1 MSSLLRFALL
11 LTKTVGEGVRIENE
25 KAVVSV
31 RPYRSEQRRCPVCG
45 RKCKAYDARGV
56 PRRWRALDLAASMCF
71 LEYRVARVRCPE
83 HGAHAER
90 VPWARHKARFTRSF
104 EDRVAWMAAHCTM
117 SAAATEC
124 RIEWKSVGGVCSR
137 VYGDLLARR
146 GQGRFGGLAR
156 IGIDETSYKK
166 GHRYIMVV
174 VDHDTGRLVW
184 AGEGHGRE
192 TLKGFFDR
200 LTREQRRAIEVVTAD
215 GAKWIKELVKGYCP
229 HARWVMDPF
238 HVVSWMND
246 AVDGLRCEEWQ
257 RAKNAARAALPKRP
271 GPGRPRKGEESP
283 PEAKALKER
292 ADAIKGSKFPLV
304 KGKESLTDAQRAKL
318 EDLKRTGSR
327 LFRAWE
333 LKEDLRAVFM
343 AADAAEAKVLLD
355 DWIRRAG
362 RCRIERVVEVEK
374 KVRCRREDIV
384 RAVEFGISNAR
395 VEAVNNKIKVT
406 VRMGYG
412 FRNVDNM
419 ISLLMLRCSNVKP
432 QLPGRAQMAA

>member
-1 MSSLLRFALL
+1 M
-11 LTKTVGEGVRIENE
+11 
-25 KAVVSV
+25 
-31 RPYRSEQRRCPVCG
+31 
-45 RKCKAYDARGV
+45 
-56 PRRWRALDLAASMCF
+56 
-71 LEYRVARVRCPE
+71 
-83 HGAHAER
+83 
-90 VPWARHKARFTRSF
+90 
-104 EDRVAWMAAHCTM
+104 
-117 SAAATEC
+117 
-124 RIEWKSVGGVCSR
+124 
-137 VYGDLLARR
+137 
-146 GQGRFGGLAR
+146 
-156 IGIDETSYKK
+156 
-166 GHRYIMVV
+166 
-174 VDHDTGRLVW
+174 
-184 AGEGHGRE
+184 
-192 TLKGFFDR
+192 
-200 LTREQRRAIEVVTAD
+200 
-215 GAKWIKELVKGYCP
+215 
-229 HARWVMDPF
+229 
-238 HVVSWMND
+238 
-246 AVDGLRCEEWQ
+246 
-257 RAKNAARAALPKRP
+257 
-271 GPGRPRKGEESP
+271 
-283 PEAKALKER
+283 
-292 ADAIKGSKFPLV
+292 V